1 MRRNDE
7 WTLVQSFPN
16 LKPSI
21 TSGSPGLAAFSV
33 HLSIGLAASGVAGTA
48 ALVWGLASPGE
59 TLVYLALGTLGAL
72 LPDLDADGSAPV
84 RASFT
89 LAAVAL
95 AFLAMF
101 FSAGRFPSVAEL
113 VLVWIAAFLFARW
126 ALFALLTRVTVHRG
140 MLHSVPAAAFFGLAA
155 AAAAH
160 RGLGAPA
167 VAAWTAGA
175 FVTFGYLIHLLL
187 DEAYSI
193 NLFGTRARRSLGSAF
208 KLWSRR
214 GPAAT
219 AATYLAAASAFLLAP
234 PPGPLLDAV
243 GDSAQRQEAWQRLWP
258 RDGWFRTDPA
268 PAPCAGQ
275 RTRAERT
282 TSTCPIG
289 REK

>member
-1 MRRNDE
+1 
-7 WTLVQSFPN
+7 
-16 LKPSI
+16 
-21 TSGSPGLAAFSV
+21 V
-33 HLSIGLAASGVAGTA
+33 HLSVGLAASGVAATA
-48 ALVWGLASPGE
+48 ALVWGLATPGE

-101 FSAGRFPSVAEL
+101 FAAGRFPSVAEL
-113 VLVWIAAFLFARW
+113 VLVWLAAFLLARW

-140 MLHSVPAAAFFGLAA
+140 MLHSLPAAAFFGLAA
-155 AAAAH
+155 AAAAN
-160 RGLGAPA
+160 RGVGAPA
-167 VAAWTAGA
+167 LAAWTAGA
-175 FVTFGYLIHLLL
+175 FVTFGYLVHLLL
-187 DEAYSI
+187 DEVYSV
-193 NLFGTRARRSLGSAF
+193 NLFGARARRSLGSAF

-234 PPGPLLDAV
+234 PPGPLLDAI
-243 GDSAQRQEAWQRLWP
+243 GDPAQRREAWQRLWP
-258 RDGWFRTDPA
+258 RDGWFRTDLVPGA
-268 PAPCAGQ
+268 CAGQ
-275 RTRAERT
+275 RTRAERI
-282 TSTCPIG
+282 TSMCPMG